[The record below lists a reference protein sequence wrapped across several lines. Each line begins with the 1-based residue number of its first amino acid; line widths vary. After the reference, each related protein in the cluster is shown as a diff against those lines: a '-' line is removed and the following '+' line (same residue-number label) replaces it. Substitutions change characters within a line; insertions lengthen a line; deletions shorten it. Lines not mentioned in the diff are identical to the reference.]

1 MSPAAMCWAP
11 SWFARDRRVIL
22 IPARQLGQITRL
34 AEQAYPHEC
43 CGLLIGHDNGDAGLT
58 VTRVAASR
66 NVAEGRERDS
76 FEVDPKLRFD
86 LMRALE
92 SGPDRIVGHYHSHPD
107 HPARP
112 SARDAAMAFE
122 PELVWVI
129 VSVKDGHS
137 EQVTAHVFDGEQDRF
152 NEIPI
157 RSE

>member
-1 MSPAAMCWAP
+1 MIVV
-11 SWFARDRRVIL
+11 VIPGPL
-22 IPARQLGQITRL
+22 LDQMEKA
-34 AEQAYPHEC
+34 AEQAYPEES
-43 CGLLIGHDNGDAGLT
+43 CGLLIGRDDGDAGLT
-58 VTRVAASR
+58 VTRVAASP
-66 NVAEGRERDS
+66 NVAEGRQRDS

-92 SGPDRIVGHYHSHPD
+92 GGPDRIIGHYHSHPN

-122 PELVWVI
+122 PDLVWVI
-129 VSVKDGHS
+129 VSVTDGHS
-137 EQVTAHVFDGEQDRF
+137 EHITAHLFDAEQDRF